1 MIVTLNTT
9 NIQANAILYLYESG
23 GNCYVVLEYLT
34 GLPVNEA
41 PLQVSQSYDT
51 LQAALGSTFFEA
63 GHVSFGNILI
73 NASRLKSISAEGVLT
88 FDNNRA
94 VTTTSSVSAVKSA
107 AEQASPASVQYV
119 DDNAGGGGGIS
130 DGDKG
135 DIVVSDSGV
144 TWALTD
150 AAKDKIKRINFLMP

>member
-41 PLQVSQSYDT
+41 PLQVSQSYDA
-51 LQAALGSTFFEA
+51 LQDALGSTFFEA
-63 GHVSFGNILI
+63 GHASFGNILI

-119 DDNAGGGGGIS
+119 DENAGGGGGVS
-130 DGDKG
+130 DGNKG
-135 DIVVSDSGV
+135 DITVSGSGSV
-144 TWALTD
+144 WKLNAS
-150 AAKDKIKRINFLMP
+150 AMRKIMAINAS

>member
-1 MIVTLNTT
+1 
-9 NIQANAILYLYESG
+9 
-23 GNCYVVLEYLT
+23 
-34 GLPVNEA
+34 
-41 PLQVSQSYDT
+41 
-51 LQAALGSTFFEA
+51 
-63 GHVSFGNILI
+63 
-73 NASRLKSISAEGVLT
+73 
-88 FDNNRA
+88 
-94 VTTTSSVSAVKSA
+94 
-107 AEQASPASVQYV
+107 VQYV